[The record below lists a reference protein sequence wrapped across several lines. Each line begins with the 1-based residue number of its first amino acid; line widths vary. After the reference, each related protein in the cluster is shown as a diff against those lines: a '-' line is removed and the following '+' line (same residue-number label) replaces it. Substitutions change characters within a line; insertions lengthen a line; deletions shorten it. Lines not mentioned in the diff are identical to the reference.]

1 MELCTT
7 ELFINVH
14 SKVKPS
20 MKNKCY
26 NVIVKIIRESEDI
39 IAVACTC
46 LAVSCINCL
55 GKCNHIGA
63 ILFALEDF
71 NRNNLKTF
79 VEPLTCTS
87 QLSKWNGP
95 HYSSI
100 NSAPVDKIVVKEL
113 NLERI
118 CPQKVNQKI
127 IVMTHLH
134 QMINIVVMTVWT
146 HWKET
151 FKKVCLPVDFLYSMT
166 LNPDVQKIVKRR
178 NWLWSCWIWS
188 CIWNKWWYRL

>member
-1 MELCTT
+1 
-7 ELFINVH
+7 
-14 SKVKPS
+14 
-20 MKNKCY
+20 MKNKCF
-26 NVIVKIIRESEDI
+26 NVIVKVIRESEDI

-100 NSAPVDKIVVKEL
+100 NSAPVDKIVVKE
-113 NLERI
+113 
-118 CPQKVNQKI
+118 
-127 IVMTHLH
+127 
-134 QMINIVVMTVWT
+134 
-146 HWKET
+146 
-151 FKKVCLPVDFLYSMT
+151 
-166 LNPDVQKIVKRR
+166 
-178 NWLWSCWIWS
+178 
-188 CIWNKWWYRL
+188 